1 MTHAEKSSHERP
13 SGECPQMLNLADK
26 NKMTDRTASINIRKT
41 KGSHALKMKE
51 KYGKEPT
58 NKRFLRDRN

>member
-1 MTHAEKSSHERP
+1 MA
-13 SGECPQMLNLADK
+13 
-26 NKMTDRTASINIRKT
+26 DRTASINIRKT